1 MAKIVFRGKT
11 YKSVFDMPDDVRRDY
26 RKSKASANTGMASG
40 TFSSNLDNI
49 PTIVKDIYERVQQ
62 NMGDVPPSSTPLDSL
77 PKAVD
82 MYSRKPMERSDES
95 IYEPAPPLVSNPRD
109 TIEPD
114 TGFRRLVLSLF
125 FIALLVGGVVAAI
138 YFGF

>member
-26 RKSKASANTGMASG
+26 QKSKSSMNTGMASG
-40 TFSSNLDNI
+40 TFSSNLDNV

-62 NMGDVPPSSTPLDSL
+62 NMGDVPPSSRPLDNL

-82 MYSRKPMERSDES
+82 MYSRRPMERSDES

-114 TGFRRLVLSLF
+114 TGVRRLALSLF
-125 FIALLVGGVVAAI
+125 LVALLVGGVVVAL
-138 YFGF
+138 YFGL

>member
-1 MAKIVFRGKT
+1 MAKIIFRGKT

-26 RKSKASANTGMASG
+26 QKSKSTANASMASG
-40 TFSSNLDNI
+40 TFSSNLDNV
-49 PTIVKDIYERVQQ
+49 PPIVKDIYERVQQ
-62 NMGDVPPSSTPLDSL
+62 NMGDVPPSSRPLDNL

-95 IYEPAPPLVSNPRD
+95 IYEPAPPLVNNPRN

-114 TGFRRLVLSLF
+114 SGIRRLVLSF
-125 FIALLVGGVVAAI
+125 FLMALLFGGIVAAL
-138 YFGF
+138 YFGL

>member
-26 RKSKASANTGMASG
+26 RKAKSSANTGMASG
-40 TFSSNLDNI
+40 TFSSNLDNV
-49 PTIVKDIYERVQQ
+49 PSIVKDIYERVQQ
-62 NMGDVPPSSTPLDSL
+62 NMGDVPPSSTPLDNL

-95 IYEPAPPLVSNPRD
+95 IYEPVPPLVSNPQD

-114 TGFRRLVLSLF
+114 TGIRRLVLSLF
-125 FIALLVGGVVAAI
+125 IIAILVGVVVAAA
-138 YFGF
+138 YFGV